1 MNDYLCTGGQNRPN
15 TDTCACQNQQ
25 NDICYTTEGQE
36 DPCPCRYGFVQ
47 TLQMLL
53 RTGLSSLVDFQSFAF
68 VTPEFL
74 VGATLIEPTVG
85 TGAYDNLSAD
95 FTGVFSRFTQCACN
109 DIDASGPVNLPAV
122 GDGTTGLTVS
132 RLSLCDLLA
141 VAFTV
146 TGDTAETSAANYQ
159 AAKALFQTLL
169 QRRPPIG
176 PDFPPYPPYPD
187 PCCTPCCPG
196 APDFGLGASTS
207 LIVGNVVIANAT
219 VLGQIGGVLVLANDT
234 AERFYFVCG
243 QDAIA
248 VG

>member
-1 MNDYLCTGGQNRPN
+1 MNDYLCTGGQHRPN
-15 TDTCACQNQQ
+15 GDSCACQNGESQT
-25 NDICYTTEGQE
+25 CCSTEQQE
-36 DPCPCRYGFVQ
+36 DTCPCRYGFVQ
-47 TLQMLL
+47 SLQMLL

-74 VGATLIEPTVG
+74 VGATLVAPTAT
-85 TGAYDNLSAD
+85 TGPYDNLSAD
-95 FTGVFSRFTQCACN
+95 FTGTFNRFTQCACN
-109 DIDASGPVNLPAV
+109 DIDASGPVNLPVV

-146 TGDTAETSAANYQ
+146 TGDTAETLTANYQ
-159 AAKALFQTLL
+159 AARTLFQTLL

-176 PDFPPYPPYPD
+176 PDYPPYPD

-196 APDFGLGASTS
+196 APDFGMGGTVS
-207 LIVGNVVIANAT
+207 LIVGNVVLANVT
-219 VLGQIGGVLVLANDT
+219 VLGQIGGVLVLAND
-234 AERFYFVCG
+234 AAQRFYFVCG
-243 QDAIA
+243 QDAIS